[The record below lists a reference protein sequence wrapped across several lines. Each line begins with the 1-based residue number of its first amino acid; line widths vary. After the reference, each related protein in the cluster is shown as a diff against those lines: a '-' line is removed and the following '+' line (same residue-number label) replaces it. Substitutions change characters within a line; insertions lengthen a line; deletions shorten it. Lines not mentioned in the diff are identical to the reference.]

1 MSKKIDFPN
10 ELDRRV
16 LELSDLFD
24 ISQSLYTSLNLT
36 SILDQLLLVP
46 MGRMLI
52 TKGLVALK
60 SKEKTYKIV
69 HVKGLP
75 DSVQN
80 QSFPFSK
87 NIIQPFVLTKEND
100 AAESLKNLN
109 IHILIP
115 FFNRNGLAG
124 FLGFGPKFSKTAYSD
139 DEIRFLSSLANMG
152 AQAIENAAMV
162 TELQTA
168 NRALD
173 QKVQELNTLFEIGR
187 ELNRSFEE
195 GPILKQLAFSL
206 MGQLLV
212 NQFFLILGTG
222 TNARIAFTQG
232 SRFNANKLKTCID
245 LCRQLENIRQPVF
258 IDDVDV
264 LHPLKKI
271 GVQILVPMQ
280 LQNKVEG
287 FIFLGSKMDGS
298 PFTRHELHFLSTL
311 ANMTIISLENA
322 RLIEELIEK
331 KRLEEELKVAKN
343 IQQLLLPTEFPAIP
357 SIDIHGFNLPSKH
370 VGGDYFDVIPL
381 NEQEYIFAIADVSGK
396 GMPAALLM
404 SNLQAGLHSLATE
417 SYSLDQIT
425 SKLNKLIYKNTSI
438 EKYITFFMLKLN
450 TQTGHFHYVN
460 AGHNPPLLFNRDG
473 SLHLLEEG
481 GLILGMMPDVPYRQ
495 GAGRLSSGAALIL
508 YTDGVS
514 EAMNANDEEF
524 GEEGLIKIGKKYIF
538 SHDSES
544 FNRALL
550 SALKTFC
557 GGEPTD
563 GDDVTVLTIRFMN
576 SQQNSDF
583 TT

>member
-1 MSKKIDFPN
+1 MNKEINTPN

-46 MGRMLI
+46 MGRMLV
-52 TKGLVALK
+52 TRGLVVLK
-60 SKEKTYKIV
+60 VKENTFKIV
-69 HVKGLP
+69 HFKGLP
-75 DSVQN
+75 DSIQN
-80 QSFPFSK
+80 QSISISK
-87 NIIQPFVLTKEND
+87 NILQPFILTKETD
-100 AAESLKNLN
+100 KAESLHKLN

-124 FLGFGPKFSKTAYSD
+124 FLGFGSKFGKATYSD

-162 TELQTA
+162 RELQTA

-206 MGQLLV
+206 MGQLRV

-222 TNARIAFTQG
+222 ANARIAYTQG
-232 SRFNANKLKTCID
+232 SRFNDKTLNGCID
-245 LCRQLENIRQPVF
+245 LCRQLENIQQPAF
-258 IDDVDV
+258 IDELDV
-264 LHPLKKI
+264 LHPLKKFGI
-271 GVQILVPMQ
+271 VILVPMQ

-287 FIFLGSKMDGS
+287 FIFVGSKMDAS

-343 IQQLLLPTEFPAIP
+343 IQQLLLPAEFPT
-357 SIDIHGFNLPSKH
+357 SSSLDIHGFNLPSKH

-381 NEQEYIFAIADVSGK
+381 NEKEYIFSIADVSGK

-425 SKLNKLIYKNTSI
+425 SKLNKLIYKNTSV
-438 EKYITFFMLKLN
+438 EKYITFFILKLN
-450 TQTGHFHYVN
+450 TQNGHFQYVN
-460 AGHNPPLLFNRDG
+460 AGHNPPLMFSRDG
-473 SLHLLEEG
+473 SVQLLEEG
-481 GLILGMMPDVPYRQ
+481 GLILGMMPDVPYTQ
-495 GAGRLSSGAALIL
+495 GTGKLSSGAAIIL

-514 EAMNANDEEF
+514 EAMNSADDEF
-524 GEEGLIKIGKKYIF
+524 GEKGLIEVAKKYIF
-538 SHDSES
+538 SHNSER
-544 FNRALL
+544 FNQTLL
-550 SALKTFC
+550 NTLKNFC
-557 GGEPTD
+557 GSEPTD
-563 GDDVTVLTIRFMN
+563 SDDVTVLTIKRPPL
-576 SQQNSDF
+576 SG
-583 TT
+583 